1 MIRIG
6 VLISG
11 SGSNLQAI
19 LDACANG
26 RIDGQ
31 VAAVISDKADAY
43 GLERAR
49 KAGVEAIFLDPAES
63 ATKHAYNVRI
73 AETLRERAVDL
84 VCLAGY
90 MRLVRKPVL
99 EAFAGRILNIHPSL
113 LPAFVGL
120 DAQKQALEYGVKMA
134 GCTVHF
140 VTEGM
145 DEGPIV
151 LQAAVPVQDDD
162 TVESLRD
169 RILKEEHR
177 IYPEAIQLFAQG
189 RLIVEGRRV
198 RTVRLEDI
206 YNHG

>member
-19 LDACANG
+19 MEACADG

-31 VAAVISDKADAY
+31 VAVVLSDKADAY

-49 KAGVEAIFLDPAES
+49 KAGVEAIFLDPAGYE
-63 ATKHAYNVRI
+63 TKTAYHVAL
-73 AETLRERAVDL
+73 AEELTRRQVDL

-90 MRLVRKPVL
+90 MRILRKPML
-99 EAFAGRILNIHPSL
+99 EAFPNRILNIHPSL
-113 LPAFVGL
+113 LPAFPGL
-120 DAQKQALEYGVKMA
+120 EAQRQALEYGVKVA

-140 VTEGM
+140 VSAGM

-151 LQAAVPVQDDD
+151 LQAAVPVAEDES
-162 TVESLRD
+162 VESLRHK
-169 RILKEEHR
+169 ILVQEHR
-177 IYPEAIQLFAQG
+177 IYPEAIQLFAAG
-189 RLIVEGRRV
+189 RLRIEGRRV
-198 RTVRLEDI
+198 VV
-206 YNHG
+206 G